1 MPDRYGNPTDAERAE
16 FLLKQSKTS
25 EFLEEKY
32 SNCGVLLWQISKLK
46 ETFNETWSSIQ
57 YLKRVNWYQGNLIKR
72 VLKKFKVKE
81 IYRSKKAYPYYLKYI
96 NKHIKI
102 NPKPVLED
110 MPKQM
115 IIGYLTSMERDDKK
129 NAEIYQYV
137 INKLKDR
144 GQKWHY

>member
-16 FLLKQSKTS
+16 HLLELSRTLKLVEEEQS
-25 EFLEEKY
+25 E
-32 SNCGVLLWQISKLK
+32 CGAILWQISKLK
-46 ETFNETWSSIQ
+46 KTFNETWSSIQ

-72 VLKKFKVKE
+72 ILNKFKIKE

-96 NKHIKI
+96 NKPIKI
-102 NPKPVLED
+102 NPEPVLED

-115 IIGYLTSMERDDKK
+115 IIGYLDSMAMDDME

-137 INKLKDR
+137 INKRK
-144 GQKWHY
+144 G